1 MVRAVHP
8 PPQLVLLDVDFTL
21 IRPRRVFDATGYA
34 ELGARF
40 GIRLDPAR
48 YEQARQDAFHVW
60 QGQTLDHRSAQHRR
74 FAVEIVRGM
83 GAPRAVAEQIGIAA
97 EQEWGDPSNFEL
109 YPDVVPLL
117 DVLGASSCRVGLVS
131 NTDRE
136 LAPFAAQLGIAVD
149 FALASSAHG
158 RRKPC
163 ATIFA
168 AALALGGAAPEDAV
182 MVGDNLADDIEGAI
196 ASGLRAV
203 LVDRGDRHP
212 EYAGERV
219 GGLAELPALLGL
231 APPVAA
237 RSESLGRSAERD
249 E

>member
-1 MVRAVHP
+1 MHP

-21 IRPRRVFDATGYA
+21 IRPHRVFDANGYA

-40 GIRLDPAR
+40 GVRLDPDR
-48 YEQARQDAFHVW
+48 YEAARQDAFHVW
-60 QGQTLDHRSAQHRR
+60 RSQTLEHRSEQHRR
-74 FAVEIVRGM
+74 FASEIVRGM

-109 YPDVVPLL
+109 FPDVVPLL
-117 DVLGASSCRVGLVS
+117 DVLRASPCTVGLVS

-136 LAPFAAQLGIAVD
+136 LELFAARLGIGVD
-149 FALASSAHG
+149 FALASHAHG

-168 AALALGGAAPEDAV
+168 AALALGGAQPAEAV
-182 MVGDNLADDIEGAI
+182 MVGDNLADDIEGAV

-203 LVDRGDRHP
+203 LVDRSDRHP
-212 EYAGERV
+212 EYTGERV
-219 GGLAELPALLGL
+219 RGLAELPLLLGL
-231 APPVAA
+231 ATPAAA
-237 RSESLGRSAERD
+237 RSELRGGSA
-249 E
+249 

>member
-1 MVRAVHP
+1 VQP

-21 IRPRRVFDATGYA
+21 IRPVRVFDADGYS

-40 GIRLDPAR
+40 GIRLDPER

-60 QGQTLDHRSAQHRR
+60 HGQTLEHRAEQHRR

-97 EQEWGDPSNFEL
+97 EREWGDPRNFEL
-109 YPDVVPLL
+109 FPDVVPLL
-117 DVLGASSCRVGLVS
+117 AVLKASECTVGLVS

-136 LAPFAAQLGIAVD
+136 LEPFAAQLGIGVD
-149 FALASSAHG
+149 FALASHAHG

-163 ATIFA
+163 STIFA
-168 AALALGGAAPEDAV
+168 AALALGGAPAEAAV
-182 MVGDNLADDIEGAI
+182 MVGDNLDDDIEGAL

-203 LVDRGDRHP
+203 LVDRNDRHP
-212 EYAGERV
+212 AYAGERIRA
-219 GGLAELPALLGL
+219 LAELPGVLGL
-231 APPVAA
+231 PARAPAA
-237 RSESLGRSAERD
+237 SEPGSRSA
-249 E
+249 